1 MHAQAKFVLGLCL
14 ICATAANTLAQQA
27 TRHINGTPQFTVIP
41 RGNVNAAL
49 RSPAGNV
56 PLWSSSFVSGGTTY
70 NFTMVGANPATSNVT
85 TKVPVVIVP
94 LKFTFGATTI
104 SSTALACGDTMSSVN
119 RIKKS
124 IIFNNFPFVEGT
136 TNVGTT
142 QYIDA
147 FQRANFW
154 QSVGSVTPN
163 YHTLLSPVSSKP
175 VQTINVPPSAGGI
188 LGTFCGTQ
196 PVGSADINFVD
207 AQLQALITK
216 LKIPATSL
224 PLFINYD
231 VFETSGGGCC
241 ILGYH
246 SSTAGSQTYAI
257 ATYNDAGLFSKPIQ
271 DIHALTHELGEWMDD
286 PFGNNTVPTWGHVG
300 QQQGCQ
306 TNLEDGDPV
315 TGNAFNTT
323 LNGFTYHP
331 EDLVFFSWFA
341 RQTPSIAVNG
351 WYTFLNGFSTPSATC
366 P

>member
-1 MHAQAKFVLGLCL
+1 
-14 ICATAANTLAQQA
+14 
-27 TRHINGTPQFTVIP
+27 
-41 RGNVNAAL
+41 
-49 RSPAGNV
+49 
-56 PLWSSSFVSGGTTY
+56 
-70 NFTMVGANPATSNVT
+70 
-85 TKVPVVIVP
+85 
-94 LKFTFGATTI
+94 
-104 SSTALACGDTMSSVN
+104 MSSVN

-124 IIFNNFPFVEGT
+124 PIFNNFPFVEGT

-163 YHTLLSPVSSKP
+163 YHTLLSPVTTKTL
-175 VQTINVPPSAGGI
+175 QTIVVPPSAGVTVGP
-188 LGTFCGTQ
+188 FCGTQ
-196 PVGSADINFVD
+196 KIGEVDINFVD

-231 VFETSGGGCC
+231 VFETNGGCC

-246 SSTAGSQTYAI
+246 SATVTNQTYAI

-271 DIHALTHELGEWMDD
+271 DIHALSHELGEWMDD
-286 PFGNNTVPTWGHVG
+286 PFGNNIVPTWGNIG
-300 QQQGCQ
+300 QASGCQ
-306 TNLEDGDPV
+306 TNLEVGDPV
-315 TGNAFNTT
+315 TGTAFTAT

-341 RQTPSIAVNG
+341 RHTPSIACKRLVLVPEYVTDPVGTLSINWVG
-351 WYTFLNGFSTPSATC
+351 PGTKLGLRCLAALVLFCLFHELKGEDFSSPQSLPRAVTYAAAL
-366 P
+366 

>member
-1 MHAQAKFVLGLCL
+1 M
-14 ICATAANTLAQQA
+14 
-27 TRHINGTPQFTVIP
+27 
-41 RGNVNAAL
+41 
-49 RSPAGNV
+49 
-56 PLWSSSFVSGGTTY
+56 
-70 NFTMVGANPATSNVT
+70 T
-85 TKVPVVIVP
+85 TKVPVVIIP
-94 LKFTFGATTI
+94 LAFKFGTTTI
-104 SSTALACGDTMSSVN
+104 SANALACGDTMSSVN

-124 IIFNNFPFVEGT
+124 PIFNNFPFVEGT

-163 YHTLLSPVSSKP
+163 YHTLLSPVTTKTL
-175 VQTINVPPSAGGI
+175 QTIVVPPSAGVTVGP
-188 LGTFCGTQ
+188 FCGTQ
-196 PVGSADINFVD
+196 KIGEVDINFVD

-231 VFETSGGGCC
+231 VFETNGCCC

-246 SSTAGSQTYAI
+246 SATVTNQTYAI

-271 DIHALTHELGEWMDD
+271 DIHALSHELGEWMDD
-286 PFGNNTVPTWGHVG
+286 PFGNNIVPTWGNIG
-300 QQQGCQ
+300 QVSGCQ

-315 TGNAFNTT
+315 TGTAFTAT

-351 WYTFLNGFSTPSATC
+351 WYSFLNTLPTQSAPC

>member
-1 MHAQAKFVLGLCL
+1 MHAKTRLALSLLLVSAFAV
-14 ICATAANTLAQQA
+14 NTFAQQ

-41 RGNVNAAL
+41 RGSMTEAM
-49 RSPAGNV
+49 RTPAGNI
-56 PLWSSSFVSGGTTY
+56 PLWSSSFVSGGVTY
-70 NFTMVGANPATSNVT
+70 NFTMVGANPTTSNVT

-94 LKFTFGATTI
+94 LKYKFGTTI
-104 SSTALACGDTMSSVN
+104 ISATAKACGDTATPIA
-119 RIKKS
+119 RITKS
-124 IIFNNFPFVEGT
+124 PIFANYPFVAGT
-136 TNVGTT
+136 TNIGTT

-154 QSVGSVTPN
+154 QSVGSVN
-163 YHTLLSPVSSKP
+163 QKYHTMLSPVSQKP
-175 VQTINVPPSAGGI
+175 AQTIVVPPASGGI

-196 PVGSADINFVD
+196 PVGTADINFVD

-216 LKIPATSL
+216 LKIPSTSL

-231 VFETSGGGCC
+231 VFETSGGCC

-257 ATYNDAGLFSKPIQ
+257 ATYNDPGLFSVPIE
-271 DIHALTHELGEWMDD
+271 DIHALSHELGEWLDD
-286 PFGNNTVPTWGHVG
+286 PFGNNIVPTWGHIG
-300 QQQGCQ
+300 QQSGCQ
-306 TNLEDGDPV
+306 TNLEVGDPV
-315 TGNAFNTT
+315 TGTAFTAT

-351 WYTFLNGFSTPSATC
+351 WYTFLNTFPAQSAPC